1 MRRSFDTFSSV
12 RMKGLEPIRRKTLDP
27 KSSAA
32 TNYATSANG
41 VANIHRFRKY
51 AKRKPFVFFAIL
63 FLGSPGR
70 GTGLRMRRSLS
81 LQE

>member
-51 AKRKPFVFFAIL
+51 AKRKPFVFLQFYSSA
-63 FLGSPGR
+63 
-70 GTGLRMRRSLS
+70 LRVAA
-81 LQE
+81 QVCVCVEV

>member
-27 KSSAA
+27 KS
-32 TNYATSANG
+32 NYATSANG

-51 AKRKPFVFFAIL
+51 AKRKPFVFCNFIPQY
-63 FLGSPGR
+63 FLR
-70 GTGLRMRRSLS
+70 NIKRKGL
-81 LQE
+81 